1 MFYTGKGDK
10 GICELGEG
18 KRIPKTDAA
27 IVAVGA
33 LDELNSL
40 LGLVRNQRVSA
51 QAKKE
56 LLDAQEKLFIIQA
69 QIAVIMMGTQPASPS
84 QGGYNAPPLP
94 KNVVHNLEIIVD
106 ALEKKVKLGKHFI
119 IPGACESAA
128 WLDYARTLAR
138 RSELEL
144 LVFNAKSKKKIDPL
158 ALAYINRLSS
168 LLYALARAE
177 VHRNRHAGKKETRPS
192 YT

>member
-10 GICELGEG
+10 GVCELGKG

-27 IVAVGA
+27 IAAVGA

-40 LGLVRNQRVSA
+40 LGLVRNQKVSA
-51 QAKKE
+51 RAKKE

-69 QIAVIMMGTQPASPS
+69 QIAVIMMGKE
-84 QGGYNAPPLP
+84 YNAPLLP
-94 KNVVHNLEIIVD
+94 ENAVHNLEIIVD
-106 ALEKKVKLGKHFI
+106 ALEKEVKPGKHFI
-119 IPGACESAA
+119 IPGACEGAA
-128 WLDYARTLAR
+128 WLDYARALAR

-144 LVFNAKSKKKIDPL
+144 LMFNSKSKKKLSPL
-158 ALAYINRLSS
+158 ALSYSNRLSS

-177 VHRNRHAGKKETRPS
+177 TKRFKKKETRPS